1 MTRHRNCIN
10 TLSLIMSA
18 LVCCLATSV
27 SAQGESVATPADSID
42 LTPVEIDPF
51 GGPTLAAPAD
61 TIVTSAVFPASRPS
75 FTDRT
80 PLPPIPSRVFDNLRT
95 PPLPPGSRAD
105 SIVVDQIATE
115 GIADPE
121 LRARADSLNEAI
133 RRYAIQERLV
143 DAQARG
149 NSPRTGIINRKEY
162 LGARVGLLGSIEDDL
177 KEHLQR
183 RVTGLTDRIDTLDS
197 TITATQSQEI
207 LSLEEF
213 IADNPGSR
221 QIADA
226 KFIVGQLYYER
237 EQQRFVEAMLRFQS
251 EFQRW
256 RLGLIPVMPR
266 RPSMNEGVA
275 VPMYRDVVRLG
286 TNEQLIPYSLYSLG
300 KFHLGVSVDLAA
312 HATDLRYE
320 GDKAG
325 SNIAREQKKAQSD
338 TAKFYF
344 ARLVSE
350 YPNDSVNVPEAYYVL
365 ATHYNVLGGLANRD
379 TSAIYAEAVL
389 RDHWSSP
396 RFQAALSVLA
406 EISFS
411 NALALTFGDPERS
424 KKSFS
429 DAVAYLAWQAHE
441 IDSFQAEQIA
451 GVSPDAP
458 LTMNTGR
465 RDRAI
470 GFMTQIITRQSPLPS
485 VVVPPPVET
494 TMNVVNATH
503 RAPFGAELLRL
514 VGDALNDRYGDSQD
528 EKDLVTA
535 LTAYDSLLALYPTY
549 DQGPSIQRKII
560 DNATY
565 LSNDPAE
572 RINIYLRQ
580 KISYFE
586 RFNRDSEWARSADVS
601 PLEMKAVDDSA
612 ASYLEKAAQ
621 YLYATA
627 RNSNDAAGLREALD
641 YFVTYFKTYPD
652 RPQAYELN
660 WSVATELRDLGDL
673 ERAFDEFMRV
683 SRQYEMDKY
692 RQDAAV
698 EAVAAAQQ
706 LVQQETQNAP
716 EPPQTQGQ

>member
-1 MTRHRNCIN
+1 MTRHRNCIY
-10 TLSLIMSA
+10 TLSLILSA

-27 SAQGESVATPADSID
+27 SAQGESVAAPADSID
-42 LTPVEIDPF
+42 LAPVEIDPF
-51 GGPTLAAPAD
+51 GGPTLATPVD
-61 TIVTSAVFPASRPS
+61 TTVTSTVFSVSRPS
-75 FTDRT
+75 VTERT
-80 PLPPIPSRVFDNLRT
+80 PLPPIPHRVFDNLRT

-105 SIVVDQIATE
+105 SIVVDQIDTE
-115 GIADPE
+115 SIADPE

-149 NSPRTGIINRKEY
+149 NSPQTGVISRKEY

-177 KEHLQR
+177 KDHLQR
-183 RVTGLTDRIDTLDS
+183 RVTGITDRIDTLDS

-207 LSLEEF
+207 ATLEEF

-266 RPSMNEGVA
+266 QPTMNEGVS
-275 VPMYRDVVRLG
+275 VPMYEEVVRLG

-300 KFHLGVSVDLAA
+300 KYHLERSRDFNALAL
-312 HATDLRYE
+312 TLSYE
-320 GDKAG
+320 GDRTG
-325 SNIAREQKKAQSD
+325 SNIAKTQKKAQSD

-350 YPNDSVNVPEAYYVL
+350 YPDDSVNVPEAYFVL

-379 TSAIYAEAVL
+379 TTAIYASAVV
-389 RDHWSSP
+389 RDHVSSP
-396 RFQAALSVLA
+396 RFQNALTVLA
-406 EISFS
+406 EIHYS
-411 NALALTFGDPERS
+411 NALALSFGDKDRS
-424 KKSFS
+424 KQSYT
-429 DAVAYLAWQAHE
+429 DAIAYFTWLAHE
-441 IDSFQAEQIA
+441 IDTFQAQQIS

-458 LTMNTGR
+458 QIMNPGHLGR
-465 RDRAI
+465 TI
-470 GFMTQIITRQSPLPS
+470 TFMSLIITRQALTPGT
-485 VVVPPPVET
+485 VIPPPVET

-503 RAPFGAELLRL
+503 HAPFGADLLRT
-514 VGDALNDRYGDSQD
+514 VGDALNDRYGNSLDVN
-528 EKDLVTA
+528 DLVTA

-565 LSNDPAE
+565 LSNDPVE
-572 RINIYLRQ
+572 RINIFLRQ
-580 KISYFE
+580 KISFFE

-601 PLEMKAVDDSA
+601 LLEMKAVDDSA
-612 ASYLEKAAQ
+612 ASYLEQAAQ

-641 YFVTYFKTYPD
+641 YFVTYFNTYPD

-706 LVQQETQNAP
+706 LVQQETQNAT